1 MDPELRTYG
10 WWIETDRF
18 RNAPTEERAVN
29 PGRYGEG
36 LATFVA
42 ERLASRGWTVASIGP
57 EDWGWL
63 VELAA
68 EGRTLRVTCGN
79 EDGSVVRWCV
89 GPVAR
94 GSFLERLRGR
104 APTPALLARIDEDLR
119 ESFEADPQTTWI
131 GREQPSHPAPD
142 DTEER

>member
-1 MDPELRTYG
+1 LAPTWRSVPAPGTRSATSRSRHRPRGGCADGRLAPGVALRATEWERMAPELCTYG

-94 GSFLERLRGR
+94 GS
-104 APTPALLARIDEDLR
+104 
-119 ESFEADPQTTWI
+119 
-131 GREQPSHPAPD
+131 
-142 DTEER
+142 